1 MYKIIPA
8 ATLIAILFLLW
19 GLGITHV
26 MAQDQ
31 LPSENNKQISTHP
44 EENIKQKQRSNNTN
58 SQSQKPIV
66 WDKSYQEI
74 EKELKKE
81 QEQLKALAQ

>member
-8 ATLIAILFLLW
+8 ATLMALLFLLW

-26 MAQDQ
+26 MAQDK
-31 LPSENNKQISTHP
+31 LPSENNRQISTRP
-44 EENIKQKQRSNNTN
+44 EENIKQKQKSE
-58 SQSQKPIV
+58 SSDVQSKKPVV
-66 WDKSYQEI
+66 WNKNYQEI

-81 QEQLKALAQ
+81 QAELKTLAQ